1 MKRRAI
7 IITAIMLLAALV
19 LFTAAF
25 ASAEEEGRPE
35 AAESAQ
41 EPGQEPAQETGRDTA
56 AEQSEVSI
64 PDDTPVT
71 YGYFKAFR
79 EQIKREI
86 IEELRGEG
94 GLSDYRDLALT
105 RGDVIV
111 PAPGC
116 EIIFRGGSAVVIT
129 SSDKAGDGIK
139 DLSLAEELFSGE
151 ALVYGHIYRP
161 AESGAEKAIII
172 TGGTA
177 LLTVR
182 GEYEIR

>member
-1 MKRRAI
+1 MKRRNYIVLAVI
-7 IITAIMLLAALV
+7 LLAAL
-19 LFTAAF
+19 LALTAA
-25 ASAEEEGRPE
+25 AVSAEDGAPAGSGDVREADESGSVREEF
-35 AAESAQ
+35 
-41 EPGQEPAQETGRDTA
+41 
-56 AEQSEVSI
+56 SI

-86 IEELRGEG
+86 IEELRSEG
-94 GLSDYRDLALT
+94 GLSDYVEITLA

-116 EIIFRGGSAVVIT
+116 ELIFRGGSAVAIT
-129 SSDKAGDGIK
+129 SSAKAGDGFT
-139 DLSLAEELFSGE
+139 DVSLATEIFSGE
-151 ALVYGHIYRP
+151 ALVYGHIYTP

-177 LLTVR
+177 RFTVR

>member
-41 EPGQEPAQETGRDTA
+41 EPAQETRRDTA